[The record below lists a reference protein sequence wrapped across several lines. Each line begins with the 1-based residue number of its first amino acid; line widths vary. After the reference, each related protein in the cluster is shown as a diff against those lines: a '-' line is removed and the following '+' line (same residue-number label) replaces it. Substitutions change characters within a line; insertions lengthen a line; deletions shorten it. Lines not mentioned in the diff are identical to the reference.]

1 MLHLQIIFITQEG
14 RDDSSVWEMGFFWI
28 LCIHNILLTILLLNS
43 IPATTKGVTP
53 AVKFIN
59 NKHGNSHQSFQDS
72 WEKNKRKG
80 KRGIFTWV
88 YEQIIYTIPKAPTT
102 ICQVISTWGAESEE
116 TSATAHVLNLNF
128 LYLTELLTQFLEM
141 IIFWLEERFN
151 LNVLLVWC
159 FE

>member
-1 MLHLQIIFITQEG
+1 MEIPTNHFKIHEKKTNEKEKEG
-14 RDDSSVWEMGFFWI
+14 S
-28 LCIHNILLTILLLNS
+28 LL
-43 IPATTKGVTP
+43 GCM
-53 AVKFIN
+53 
-59 NKHGNSHQSFQDS
+59 
-72 WEKNKRKG
+72 
-80 KRGIFTWV
+80 
-88 YEQIIYTIPKAPTT
+88 EQIIYTIPKAPTT